1 MKYLDIA
8 IDYARKLGVDYADIR
23 IQKSISE
30 MIYLE
35 NVSFKANNLDT
46 THGYGIR
53 VLKNGAWGFAHSNI
67 FSEDAVKTTTKK
79 AFDIAKQSARLRQ
92 GKGIRLASEKSYIDS
107 YTTPIKKD
115 PFTIST
121 KEKTSLML
129 ETSQTML
136 KYTPIIKTVI
146 ILTNHR
152 EEKLFASTIG
162 TRLDICTSFVSPM
175 IMAVAKNDTDTQS
188 RSFNEG
194 GHAVGWELI
203 ERLNLPR
210 IADTVAQEAITKVN
224 ADTLDRENRTTLVL
238 DPIHLGLTM
247 HESVGHPTELDRVLG
262 WEADMAGV
270 SFATPEKLGNYQYA
284 SKIVNFVGDN
294 TLAGGLAT
302 AGFDDDGVPGQRW
315 FIIKDGV
322 LNEYGT
328 TRDTAPFIDLP
339 YSRGCNRATQYF
351 DQPIN
356 RIPNLY
362 MLPGTQPLSPAE
374 LIRDTDSGVYI
385 QGQGSFSI
393 DQHRVNFQFGGDYF
407 WEIKDGKLWRPLKKV
422 LYRSCNPE
430 FWNSVD
436 AICDARYFKPFG
448 VTNCGKGQP
457 GQVGRMTHGASTARF
472 RNIRVGGSK

>member
-30 MIYLE
+30 FIYLE
-35 NVSFKANNLDT
+35 NVSFKQNKVDT

-67 FSEDAVKTTTKK
+67 FTEEAVRKTTKK

-92 GKGIRLASEKSYIDS
+92 GKGIRLANEKSYLAS
-107 YTTPIKKD
+107 YSTPIIKD
-115 PFTIST
+115 PFTVSI
-121 KEKTSLML
+121 KEKTALML
-129 ETSQTML
+129 EVSQAML
-136 KYTPIIKTVI
+136 KYTPIIKTIVY
-146 ILTNHR
+146 LQNHK

-162 TRLDICTSFVSPM
+162 TQLDINTSFISPVVTA
-175 IMAVAKNDTDTQS
+175 IAKNETDTQA

-194 GHAVGWELI
+194 GHATGWEYI
-203 ERLNLPR
+203 EGLNLINR
-210 IADTVAQEAITKVN
+210 AETIAQEAITKVG
-224 ADTLDRENRTTLVL
+224 ADELGSEKRSTLIL

-270 SFATPEKLGNYQYA
+270 SFATPEKLGNYRYA
-284 SKIVNFVGDN
+284 SDIVSFVGDN

-302 AGFDDDGVPGQRW
+302 AGFDDDGVPGQKW
-315 FIIKDGV
+315 FIIKDGI

-339 YSRGCNRATQYF
+339 YSRGCNRATEYY

-362 MLPGTQPLSPAE
+362 MLPGKQPLSPSE
-374 LIRDTDSGVYI
+374 LIKDTAEGVYI

-393 DQHRVNFQFGGDYF
+393 DQHRINFQFGGDYF
-407 WEIKDGKLWRPLKKV
+407 WEIKDGKLFRPLKKV

-430 FWNSVD
+430 FWNSCD
-436 AICDARYFKPFG
+436 AICDSRFFKPFG
-448 VTNCGKGQP
+448 VLNCGKGQP
-457 GQVGRMTHGASTARF
+457 PQSARMTHGASTARF